1 MNEVKKKLE
10 MASLLHDIGKFH
22 LRAGKPKLEKYSEI
36 PWDAHGRNGAH
47 AKWSAEFISEYWD
60 EDMADLALYHHMPSN
75 SKNKKLVQKFIDYL
89 ISNQYQSSKSEIARV
104 LQISRTTLYRWLHEK

>member
-22 LRAGKPKLEKYSEI
+22 WRAGKPKLEKYSEI
-36 PWDAHGRNGAH
+36 PQQAHGITGAH

-60 EDMADLALYHHMPSN
+60 EYMAD
-75 SKNKKLVQKFIDYL
+75 
-89 ISNQYQSSKSEIARV
+89 
-104 LQISRTTLYRWLHEK
+104 